1 MTDVIKVVIEQSDDE
16 GLLSRVTG
24 EWHQMPNVEANQ
36 FNLATTQAILE
47 VVKGFAAQKAAAN
60 PTG

>member
-1 MTDVIKVVIEQSDDE
+1 MADIVKVVIEQSDDE
-16 GLLSRVTG
+16 GLLSRVTA

-47 VVKGFAAQKAAAN
+47 VVKGFAAEKAAN